1 MAADQKQG
9 PTWEPHTPISD
20 WILGSRGDLVF
31 QTWIKPLLG
40 FIFAPFTIVMVLLV
54 WRHPLGISGFD
65 WVWIG
70 LGVVMDVMKW
80 GQIAANRR
88 GIPGYPETAY

>member
-1 MAADQKQG
+1 MK
-9 PTWEPHTPISD
+9 
-20 WILGSRGDLVF
+20 ILI
-31 QTWIKPLLG
+31 T
-40 FIFAPFTIVMVLLV
+40 
-54 WRHPLGISGFD
+54 GITGFD

-80 GQIAANRR
+80 GQIAANRH